1 MNEKNSRG
9 LWKTVYYL
17 KEYPQTKCNSQIFLP
32 VLPLRSGLSWQRR
45 SVSNTLI
52 LFCVKTSRSTPA
64 PSRTSPIRAS
74 VISKHIP
81 LTAATL
87 RSQFLA
93 LRCLRT
99 PKVLSASK
107 TQPEPRPRPTPISP
121 PTPKSSSLRSLLSPH
136 RSSPPPISGP
146 VTGSTAPSALTTLSC
161 RQVETASRL
170 CLCRAGW
177 PGSVPLCPKQMSRK
191 PSVIC

>member
-1 MNEKNSRG
+1 M
-9 LWKTVYYL
+9 WKTLYYL
-17 KEYPQTKCNSQIFLP
+17 KEYPQTKCNSQIFLL

-45 SVSNTLI
+45 SVSSTLI
-52 LFCVKTSRSTPA
+52 LFCVKTSCSTPA
-64 PSRTSPIRAS
+64 PSGTSPIRAS

-93 LRCLRT
+93 LRRLRT

-121 PTPKSSSLRSLLSPH
+121 PTPKSSSLRIPEFSPY
-136 RSSPPPISGP
+136 RSSPPPMSTPI
-146 VTGSTAPSALTTLSC
+146 TGSTAPSALTTLSC

-177 PGSVPLCPKQMSRK
+177 PGSVPLCPKQMS
-191 PSVIC
+191 